1 MNAWS
6 KMSYQ
11 CGDCVFFNGKT
22 CDITFKEVSAQ
33 KMACRSF
40 DDK

>member
-11 CGDCVFFNGKT
+11 CGDCVFWSAGK
-22 CDITFKEVSAQ
+22 CEITFKEVSPQ
-33 KMACRSF
+33 KTACRSF
-40 DDK
+40 EG